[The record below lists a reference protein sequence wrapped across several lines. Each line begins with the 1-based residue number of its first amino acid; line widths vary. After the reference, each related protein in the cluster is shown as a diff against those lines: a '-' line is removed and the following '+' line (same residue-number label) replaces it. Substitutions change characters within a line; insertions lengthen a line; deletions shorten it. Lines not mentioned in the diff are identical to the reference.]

1 MTDTNELGHID
12 QDTELEAADRVE
24 VHPDQLPLPGLPD
37 MGQSP
42 PPEQISLI

>member
-1 MTDTNELGHID
+1 MIDTNEPGLIG
-12 QDTELEAADRVE
+12 QDDESRSDTAE